1 MVRYLSRF
9 AFSSFHLP
17 LLSISMY
24 FQKCVGK
31 TPSLG
36 DKVFSFR
43 KKPLLCTKIK
53 AVIFF
58 FSFFGLVFPQS

>member
-1 MVRYLSRF
+1 MVIYLIRF

-24 FQKCVGK
+24 FQKYIGK
-31 TPSLG
+31 TPCLG

-53 AVIFF
+53 VVIFF
-58 FSFFGLVFPQS
+58 FFLFGLVFPQS